1 MKKFNYCRFV
11 INPINETVRILSN
24 NFPKQ
29 FHSLNEL
36 GEDGW
41 EIVGY
46 CTIVTG
52 SGCSSDGDGY
62 CSIKSDG
69 YWLAKKEVEE

>member
-1 MKKFNYCRFV
+1 MKKYHYSRIV
-11 INPINETVRILSN
+11 INPMDETVSIISN
-24 NFPKQ
+24 NLPKQ
-29 FHSLNEL
+29 FHSLNEF

-52 SGCSSDGDGY
+52 SGCSSDGNGS
-62 CSIKSDG
+62 CSINSDG

>member
-1 MKKFNYCRFV
+1 MKQFHYSTFV
-11 INPINETVRILSN
+11 INPYDEKVHLIGSN
-24 NFPKQ
+24 VSKQ
-29 FHSLNEL
+29 TYSLNEF

-52 SGCSSDGDGY
+52 SGRFDDGDGY
-62 CSIKSDG
+62 CSVNSDG